1 MREPAAE
8 RYVTTAALPS
18 PYDRELLTILIEECA
33 EVAQRA
39 TKLLRFG
46 AAETQPG
53 QPLNNVERLSEET
66 GDLRCMLALL
76 QRRRLISGGHVA
88 VGFMRKRS
96 QLAKF
101 MQEQPESDA

>member
-1 MREPAAE
+1 MSETTAE
-8 RYVTTAALPS
+8 RYVTPAALPS

-46 AAETQPG
+46 AGEIQPG
-53 QPLNNVERLSEET
+53 HLLNNVERMSAEI
-66 GDLRCMLALL
+66 GDLKVMVSML
-76 QRRRLISGGHVA
+76 QDRRLVSPVHVSLGI
-88 VGFMRKRS
+88 VRKRN

-101 MQEQPESDA
+101 MQEQPESAA